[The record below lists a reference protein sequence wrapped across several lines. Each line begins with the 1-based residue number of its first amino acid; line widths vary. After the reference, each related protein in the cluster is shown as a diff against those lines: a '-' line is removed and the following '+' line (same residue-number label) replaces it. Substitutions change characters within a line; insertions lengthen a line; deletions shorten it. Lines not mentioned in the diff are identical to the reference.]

1 MSKNPTYEP
10 LEGTSVSV
18 HTGFPNAADDARLQA
33 LNLNTLL
40 IPNPYSTYH
49 FRVAGDQWHK
59 IGIFN
64 NDIALID
71 RALKPQP
78 QDIVVWVYEGE
89 FALSIYKHTPK
100 QAAIWGVVSAT
111 VHQLRKSNKA

>member
-1 MSKNPTYEP
+1 MNKNPTYEP

-18 HTGFPNAADDARLQA
+18 HTGFPNAADDARLQP

-40 IPNPYSTYH
+40 TPNPYSTYH
-49 FRVAGDQWHK
+49 FRVAGDQWQK

-78 QDIVVWVYEGE
+78 QDVVVWLCESE
-89 FALSIYKHTPK
+89 FALSTYKHIPK
-100 QAAIWGVVSAT
+100 QAEVWGVVSAT
-111 VHQLRKSNKA
+111 IHQLRGGHRI